1 MPLPVWVG
9 LGVLVVATVGGA
21 AYVVLRGLQA
31 WQTLRSSGRALE
43 EAVNEL
49 LDRAARVEEHVASL
63 EDGDPRLRRSLERLR
78 AGTGVL
84 RTELRVIRDV
94 RAPLTRFRAAAL
106 PRK

>member
-21 AYVVLRGLQA
+21 AYVVMRGLQA

-49 LDRAARVEEHVASL
+49 LDRAARVEEHLASL
-63 EDGDPRLRRSLERLR
+63 EGGDPRLQRSLERLR
-78 AGTGVL
+78 SGTGVL